1 MRAFAWRCVVA
12 GLALAVAAFFIAAN
26 APTVNPWPSL
36 VVGFCLT
43 ALGIVMLAIRQ
54 NLKP

>member
-1 MRAFAWRCVVA
+1 MRAFAWSCVVA
-12 GLALAVAAFFIAAN
+12 GVLLALAAFVITAN

-43 ALGIVMLAIRQ
+43 ALGIVLLAIG
-54 NLKP
+54 KES